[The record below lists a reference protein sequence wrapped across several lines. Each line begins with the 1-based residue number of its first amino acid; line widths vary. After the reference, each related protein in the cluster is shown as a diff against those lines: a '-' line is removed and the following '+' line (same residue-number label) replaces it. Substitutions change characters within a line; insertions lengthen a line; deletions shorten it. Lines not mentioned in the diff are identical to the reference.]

1 MKPLIVCYSYTGH
14 TREAAL
20 RLQSLTRRGSV
31 PDLPQAALSCALP
44 TTAGAGSPGDRSRR
58 PAPAAGDGAGTP
70 ALPGQS
76 SWDPPTGAGLSPRP
90 WPPGFPT
97 TTFPARFFFPF
108 TPTAAGCGETCG
120 RAVQRV
126 CPKAEVKEALG
137 LLETETAPEDVLGQW
152 LARNV
157 VQQNGIRGKR
167 ENHGEL

>member
-20 RLQSLTRRGSV
+20 RLQSLTGGDLCQIFPRQPYPVSFPQLLEQARREIAAGV
-31 PDLPQAALSCALP
+31 RPRLLVMGPGPQP
-44 TTAGAGSPGDRSRR
+44 YRTIFVGSPNWCGTI
-58 PAPAAGDGAGTP
+58 APPLA
-70 ALPGQS
+70 
-76 SWDPPTGAGLSPRP
+76 SWLSHYDFS
-90 WPPGFPT
+90 GKVL
-97 TTFPARFFFPF
+97 FPF
-108 TPTAAGCGETCG
+108 CSHCGGVRGDLRE
-120 RAVQRV
+120 AVQRV